1 MSNFDEKFSRESRFR
16 LGIDL
21 GGTKTEV
28 VVLDDNMQSVYRKR
42 VATPSSDYEAILT
55 LVTDLV
61 SDAQI
66 SVADKP
72 TIGIGMP
79 GAISPVSG
87 ILRNSSTTCLNGRSF
102 VSDIERRL
110 NCAVR
115 IQNDANC
122 FVLSEALSGAGKDH
136 AVVFGVILGT
146 GTGGGLV
153 VNRQLLSGP
162 NAITGEWGHNPLPWK
177 TEADGSP
184 ECYCG
189 KHACIE
195 TFISGSGL
203 ASNFE
208 KRNAICLS
216 SEQIV
221 QGASNGDSKCE
232 LAMELYFD
240 QLARALAHLI
250 NIVDPDA
257 IVLGGGMSNI
267 EEIYQQIP
275 LRLADYVFS
284 DCVETPILP
293 ALHGDASGV
302 FGAAMLWP
310 G

>member
-1 MSNFDEKFSRESRFR
+1 MSSYNENISNEPHFR

-28 VVLDDNMQSVYRKR
+28 VVLDDNLQVVYRKR
-42 VATPSSDYEAILT
+42 VETPWYDYEAILT
-55 LVTDLV
+55 LITNLV
-61 SDAQI
+61 NDAKK
-66 SVADKP
+66 SLAVKP
-72 TIGIGMP
+72 TIGIGTP
-79 GAISPVSG
+79 GAISPGSAL
-87 ILRNSSTTCLNGRSF
+87 LRNSSTTCLNGRPF
-102 VSDIERRL
+102 VRDIERCL
-110 NCAVR
+110 KSTVK

-122 FVLSEALSGAGKDH
+122 FALSEALTGAGKGY
-136 AVVFGVILGT
+136 AVVFGAILGT

-177 TEADGSP
+177 TKADGSP
-184 ECYCG
+184 KCYCG
-189 KHACIE
+189 NQACIE

-203 ASNFE
+203 ARNFK
-208 KRNAICLS
+208 KRNAVSLS

-221 QGASNGDSKCE
+221 HGARNGDNSCE

-275 LRLADYVFS
+275 LRLADYVFA

-302 FGAAMLWP
+302 FGAAML
-310 G
+310 